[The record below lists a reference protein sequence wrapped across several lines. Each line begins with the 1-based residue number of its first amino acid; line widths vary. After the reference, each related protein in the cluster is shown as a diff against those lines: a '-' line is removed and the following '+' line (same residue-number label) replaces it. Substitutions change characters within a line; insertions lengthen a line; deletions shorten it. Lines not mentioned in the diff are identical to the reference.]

1 VKILLVDSGIPYT
14 LDTPYIQPLG
24 GSETSLLLI
33 AKGLAELNHQV
44 VLLTTDTTIKEIK
57 TNLIRDNINYFN
69 QYAELSD
76 SIICSRNVPYD
87 VMNFIGTKKIY
98 YYSHDAYDQQNVQWM
113 LNQDSL
119 NMLTKIFCVSDWQ
132 KNTFIKYFNGTNDKL
147 KVIGNPIDLSLYN
160 GFTDRD
166 PHRFIF
172 ASIPYKGENL
182 GSLFNDI
189 CIQSKKDLSLHVYSS
204 FAMYNNVNEDKNYE
218 DMFRELSNIK
228 NVYIHKSISMKELA
242 YEFSKSSYVLFPNTY
257 HETFNMTCVQAQ
269 AAGCIPISTDCGCM
283 NERIVDGS
291 NGILTE
297 GKNILNNSTYHEFID
312 KTCTILNLDER
323 LTYKMRL
330 NCQKTSV
337 DYDYLKISQKII
349 NELELE

>member
-1 VKILLVDSGIPYT
+1 MKILLYDSGSQYN
-14 LDTPYIQPLG
+14 LNTPYNKPLG

-33 AKGLAELNHQV
+33 AKGLSELNHQI
-44 VLLTTDTTIKEIK
+44 VLLTTSTEIKESNS
-57 TNLIRDNINYFN
+57 NLIRDNINYFS

-76 SIICSRNVPYD
+76 VIICSRNVPYD
-87 VMNFIGTKKIY
+87 IMPFVGNKKIY

-113 LNQDSL
+113 MNQNSTTILNR
-119 NMLTKIFCVSDWQ
+119 IFCVSDWQ
-132 KNTFIKYFNGTNDKL
+132 KNSFIKYFNVNENIL
-147 KVIGNPIDLSLYN
+147 KVVGNPIDLSLYN

-182 GSLFNDI
+182 ASLFNDI

-204 FAMYNNVNEDKNYE
+204 FAMYDNINEDKNYE
-218 DMFRELSNIK
+218 EMFRQLDSIK

-242 YEFSKSSYVLFPNTY
+242 YEFAKSSYVLFPNTY

-269 AAGCIPISTDCGCM
+269 AAGCIPISTNCGCM
-283 NERIVDGS
+283 NERIVDGY

-297 GKNILNNSTYHEFID
+297 GKNILNNSTYQDFID